1 MRSVPDSLDEALEPP
16 RDVEPVFVIGGA
28 EIYTA
33 ALPLAD
39 ELELTE
45 VDRDVDGDA
54 FFPEW
59 DRNAFVEIS
68 REARAAEDGT
78 RFSFVRCRSGPP

>member
-1 MRSVPDSLDEALEPP
+1 MPARVEEALELL
-16 RDVEPVFVIGGA
+16 ETSSAVFVIGGA
-28 EIYTA
+28 EIYA
-33 ALPLAD
+33 EALPFAD
-39 ELELTE
+39 ELLLTE
-45 VDRDVDGDA
+45 IDPDVDGDA